1 MTTFVELD
9 GNYINPDY
17 IKCLSDKDNY
27 YGKTV
32 TFLSLET
39 VDESEAVIVLNM
51 KISDVIE
58 KLQRAEKVKL
68 IV

>member
-9 GNYINPDY
+9 GNYINPKY
-17 IKCLSDKDNY
+17 IKCLSSKNNH

-39 VDESEAVIVLNM
+39 VDESEAVIRLNM
-51 KISDVIE
+51 TLSDVIE

>member
-1 MTTFVELD
+1 MTEFVELD
-9 GNYINPDY
+9 GNYTNPKY
-17 IKCLSDKDNY
+17 IKNLSEKTNY

-39 VDESEAVIVLNM
+39 VDESEAIIVLNM
-51 KISDVIE
+51 TLKEVAE